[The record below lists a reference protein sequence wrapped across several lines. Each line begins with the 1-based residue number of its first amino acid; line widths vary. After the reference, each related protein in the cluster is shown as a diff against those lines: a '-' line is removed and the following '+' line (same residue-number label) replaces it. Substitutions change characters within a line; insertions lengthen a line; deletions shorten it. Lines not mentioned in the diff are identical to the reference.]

1 MLTVCFRWARVH
13 KTNGMTSKDAED
25 QILKAA
31 KEAGLQV
38 DKAGLDFVIDPKKKF
53 KVRDKVL
60 MATVPTMLIR
70 QKHSSQRNCAPP
82 QR

>member
-1 MLTVCFRWARVH
+1 MLTLCSRWARVH
-13 KTNGMTSKDAED
+13 KTNGMTPKDAED

-31 KEAGLQV
+31 KEAGLKV

-53 KVRDKVL
+53 KVRDDML

-70 QKHSSQRNCAPP
+70 
-82 QR
+82 